1 VDNVRLQPSAKAFPV
16 HFDMQFR
23 ESKYCA
29 RKLSRYWTRTNR
41 KTAKQIT
48 YLRDT
53 TIFIVIAKNS
63 ALSEGPNSTPNKQKN
78 PAAGIVPSFLGF
90 ASVLSAVGVGVGIGA
105 YLDNAMVSA
114 FVAHVLAGIVIAA
127 ISEIGKKLKSPAK

>member
-1 VDNVRLQPSAKAFPV
+1 
-16 HFDMQFR
+16 M
-23 ESKYCA
+23 
-29 RKLSRYWTRTNR
+29 
-41 KTAKQIT
+41 
-48 YLRDT
+48 
-53 TIFIVIAKNS
+53 IAKNS

-78 PAAGIVPSFLGF
+78 PAAGIVPSLLGF